1 MSTRTRFAPSP
12 TGALHVGGVRTA
24 LFSWLLARRDGGA
37 FVLRI
42 EDTDRQ
48 RSRPEWTEEI
58 MGAMKWLGLDWD
70 EGPFFQTERTQL
82 YLEAI
87 DRLIAS
93 GDAYFCTCPP
103 EDLEARRKAAIEAG
117 QRPAYD
123 RHCRP
128 GVGPGPTPGVAGAVR
143 FAIPLDGEVV
153 IDDAVKGRVVFS
165 NAEIEDFVIAR
176 ADGTPTY
183 NLCVAVDDAD
193 MAITDVI
200 RGDDHL
206 ANTPK
211 QIHIYRALGAPL
223 PRFAHLP
230 QVLGMDR
237 ARLSKR
243 HAATAVT
250 SYRDLGYD
258 PDALVNF
265 LARLGWS
272 HGDQEIFS
280 REELVAA
287 FDLEH
292 VGKSAG
298 VFNLEKLDW
307 LNSHYLR
314 QRTPARLAAELRPFL
329 ENRGTAIPGDD
340 AWLAKMAATLQE
352 RSKTLL
358 ELAESARYFLSDDL
372 VFDEKAVAKFFVPD
386 NEPVLRDVAERLR
399 ALPEWTLAG
408 IEAAFGGTTEKTGR
422 RLGAVAQPVRV
433 AVTGGT
439 VSPGIYEVLDVLG
452 RERSLARLDAA
463 LARIAGPSV
472 AGTPPGS

>member
-1 MSTRTRFAPSP
+1 MPTRTRFAPSP

-48 RSRPEWTEEI
+48 RSRPEWTREI
-58 MGAMKWLGLDWD
+58 MGAMQWLGLDWD

-82 YLEAI
+82 YLQAI
-87 DRLIAS
+87 DRLLAS
-93 GDAYFCTCPP
+93 GDAYYCTCPP
-103 EDLEARRKAAIEAG
+103 EDLDARRKAAIEAG
-117 QRPAYD
+117 RSPAYD

-143 FAIPLDGEVV
+143 FAIPLDGAIV
-153 IDDAVKGRVVFS
+153 IEDAVKGRVEFA
-165 NAEIEDFVIAR
+165 NADVEDFVIAR

-211 QIHIYRALGAPL
+211 QVHIYRALGAPL

-250 SYRDLGYD
+250 SYRDLGYY

-272 HGDQEIFS
+272 HGDQEIFT
-280 REELVAA
+280 REELIAA
-287 FDLEH
+287 FGLDH

-298 VFNLEKLDW
+298 VFNPEKLDW
-307 LNSHYLR
+307 LNAHYLK
-314 QRTPARLAAELRPFL
+314 QRTPAELAADLRPFL
-329 ENRGTAIPGDD
+329 EERGTAIPGDD
-340 AWLAKMAATLQE
+340 AWLAKMAATLRE

-358 ELAESARYFLSDDL
+358 ELAESARSFLSDEL
-372 VFDEKAVAKFFVPD
+372 VFDDKAVAKFLVAE
-386 NEPVLRDVAERLR
+386 NEPVLRDLASRLR
-399 ALPEWTLAG
+399 ALPEWTLGG
-408 IEAAFGGTTEKTGR
+408 IEAAFAGTMATTGR
-422 RLGAVAQPVRV
+422 KLGAVAQPVRV
-433 AVTGGT
+433 ALTGGT

-452 RERSLARLDAA
+452 RDRSLARLDAA
-463 LARIAGPSV
+463 LARIAGGTTSPRP
-472 AGTPPGS
+472 AGA